1 MTDLA
6 DSHPAEELR
15 AVPVRHPGRW
25 VGGAVVLVLVVMMVH
40 SVFFSTTIRGGVH
53 QDRFEWHVIG
63 KYFLSRPVLNG
74 LVLTI
79 ELTASAMAIGIAL
92 GIALAVLR
100 LSPNPLLSGAS
111 WIYIWFFRGT
121 PVLVQLFFWYDISYV
136 FPRLTLGIPFGPAFV
151 HYNAN
156 TLVTPVF
163 AAIVGLGLNEAA
175 YMAEIVRAGIISV
188 DEGQT
193 EAAHAMGMSRLQ
205 TMRLIVLPQ
214 AMRVIVP
221 PTGNETISML
231 KTSSLASVITV
242 GELFFA
248 VEAIAARTYQTVPML
263 MVASIW
269 YLILTSVL
277 TSGQY
282 YVERYFARGATR
294 QLPPTPM
301 QRLRARFAGITSSR
315 ADPPAPADHGTA

>member
-1 MTDLA
+1 VAGTDSA
-6 DSHPAEELR
+6 GPAELK

-25 VGGAVVLVLVVMMVH
+25 VGAAGVLVLVAMLVH
-40 SVFFSTTIRGGVH
+40 SVFFSTTTRGGKR
-53 QDRFEWHVIG
+53 QKRFELHVIG
-63 KYFLSRPVLNG
+63 KYFFAHPILHGV
-74 LVLTI
+74 VLTI
-79 ELTASAMAIGIAL
+79 ELTVCAMAIGIFL

-111 WIYIWFFRGT
+111 WVYIWFFRGT
-121 PVLVQLFFWYDISYV
+121 PVLVQLLFWYEISYV
-136 FPRLTLGIPFGPAFV
+136 FPRLSLGIPFGPAFV

-163 AAIVGLGLNEAA
+163 AAIIGLGLNEGA

-193 EAAHAMGMSRLQ
+193 ESSHALGMSRMQ

-231 KTSSLASVITV
+231 KTSSLASTITV
-242 GELFFA
+242 GETLFA
-248 VEAIAARTYQTVPML
+248 AQAIYSRTYQTIPLL
-263 MVASIW
+263 MVASLW
-269 YLILTSVL
+269 YLAMTSVL
-277 TSGQY
+277 TTGQY

-294 QLPPTPM
+294 TLPPTPL
-301 QRLRARFAGITSSR
+301 QRIRARVTGA
-315 ADPPAPADHGTA
+315 AA

>member
-1 MTDLA
+1 VTESDA
-6 DSHPAEELR
+6 ARSKAELR

-25 VGGAVVLVLVVMMVH
+25 VSAVVVLALLAMLIH
-40 SVFFSTTIRGGVH
+40 SIFFSATLRGGKR
-53 QDRFEWHVIG
+53 QRRFELHVIG
-63 KYFLSRPVLNG
+63 KYFFAHPVLHG
-74 LVLTI
+74 AVLTI
-79 ELTASAMAIGIAL
+79 ELTVAAMAIGISL
-92 GIALAVLR
+92 GVLLAVLR

-111 WIYIWFFRGT
+111 WLYIWFFRGT
-121 PVLVQLFFWYDISYV
+121 PVLVQLYFWYNISYV
-136 FPRLTLGIPFGPAFV
+136 FPRLTLGIPFGPALV

-163 AAIVGLGLNEAA
+163 AAIIGLGLNEGA

-193 EAAHAMGMSRLQ
+193 EASHALGMSRMQ

-231 KTSSLASVITV
+231 KTSSLASAITV
-242 GELFFA
+242 AELLYA
-248 VEAIAARTYQTVPML
+248 VQGVYARTYQTIPLL
-263 MVASIW
+263 MVASLW
-269 YLILTSVL
+269 YLLMTSVL

-294 QLPPTPM
+294 ELPPTPL
-301 QRLRARFAGITSSR
+301 QRLRRRVPRQPAARPGSVAT
-315 ADPPAPADHGTA
+315 